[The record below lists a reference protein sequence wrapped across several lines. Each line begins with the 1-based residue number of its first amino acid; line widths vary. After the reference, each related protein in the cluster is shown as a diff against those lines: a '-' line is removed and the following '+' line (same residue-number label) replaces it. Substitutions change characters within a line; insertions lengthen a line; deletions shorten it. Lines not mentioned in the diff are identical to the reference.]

1 MQTERTSS
9 RRTPIFNVPVVGDF
23 DFQRCLEAIQ
33 WIASNTADLKSR
45 FSEGIES
52 IGICFAAPY
61 AMIRANVDD
70 LRIEHEHCCGDVP
83 AETWQQLCSVPMLE
97 CLSTQEKQ
105 ASFYVE
111 RTTGTR
117 TAVIAVPTSRSAGGP
132 IGVACV
138 VVPAEDAIA
147 AKRVLEQFQSLILEL
162 TAQNLTRLTASEEL
176 QVSEAKGPKDSNFST
191 TFCSGRIWDN
201 PTELAFHFVNG
212 LCNQLH
218 CVDVS
223 FGMVQ
228 KKQVQLLAISG
239 SESVYRRSP
248 GCLAIEQAM
257 AEAVDAEH
265 TIVLQQDD
273 PSGDPTEHLNCA
285 LHQALRIESG
295 NNSCLSMP
303 LSHNG
308 QVVAVCT
315 LRRDGNRPFTQD
327 EIATIESCRE
337 RIAAYVVVATRLNQ
351 SFVSRF
357 CEQLSKTAKHKA
369 FLGTGRR
376 LLVLA
381 AAAIF
386 ITYLVLPWPHSLS
399 IPCTLVSSQ
408 QRVYSAPFAGKLKRS
423 YFRSGE
429 WVSQGSVLFELDTEE
444 LVIQKAKLESEWKS
458 RNQAMIRFLQA
469 SDTAKAGEEKS
480 NIAAISNELAMIN
493 SKLENAIV
501 LAQESGT
508 VIQSELH
515 QREGEMLSL
524 GEPLLNFAPSRT
536 HQVELRIPDHLG
548 MEFRAGQQGRFAT
561 SAEPD
566 QWRDIIVE
574 RVEMASTAMNGE
586 NFIKAIATTSQ
597 GDEATR
603 FGLSGFARISVGNQ
617 PGWWILLQHPIRYVQ
632 RKVSQL

>member
-1 MQTERTSS
+1 MQTELNPTT
-9 RRTPIFNVPVVGDF
+9 RTPIFNVPVAGDI
-23 DFQRCLEAIQ
+23 DFQQCSEAIQ
-33 WIASNTADLKSR
+33 SIASKTNDFRNR
-45 FSEGIES
+45 FSKGIES
-52 IGICFAAPY
+52 IAEYFGAPF
-61 AMIRANVDD
+61 AMIRADVDGE
-70 LRIEHEHCCGDVP
+70 RIEHEHCFGDVP

-97 CLSTQEKQ
+97 CMSTQENQ
-105 ASFYVE
+105 ASFFVE
-111 RTTGTR
+111 RTTGTK
-117 TAVIAVPTSRSAGGP
+117 TAVIAVPTSLATGGP

-138 VVPAEDAIA
+138 VVSAEDATA
-147 AKRVLEQFQSLILEL
+147 AKRALEQFQALVLEL
-162 TAQNLTRLTASEEL
+162 TAQNPTRFSASEEL
-176 QVSEAKGPKDSNFST
+176 QVSEGKGPKGSSFST

-218 CVDVS
+218 CIDVS
-223 FGMVQ
+223 FGVVH

-248 GCLAIEQAM
+248 GCIAIEQAM
-257 AEAVDAEH
+257 TEALDSGH
-265 TIVLQQDD
+265 TIVLQQD
-273 PSGDPTEHLNCA
+273 SSSEETSKHLNCA
-285 LHQALRIESG
+285 LHQALRLESG
-295 NNSCLSMP
+295 NSSCLSMP
-303 LSHNG
+303 LNHNG

-315 LRRDGNRPFTQD
+315 LRREENRPFTRD
-327 EIATIESCRE
+327 EIAMLESCNE
-337 RIAAYVVVATRLNQ
+337 RIAEYVVVASRLNQ

-357 CEQLSKTAKHKA
+357 GEQLAKTAKHKA
-369 FLGTGRR
+369 FSGTGRR
-376 LLVLA
+376 ILVLA
-381 AAAIF
+381 VAAIF

-408 QRVYSAPFAGKLKRS
+408 PRVYSAPFSGKLKKS

-429 WVSQGSVLFELDTEE
+429 WVSQGAILFELDTED

-480 NIAAISNELAMIN
+480 NVAAISKELAMIN

-501 LAQESGT
+501 FAQESGT

-586 NFIKAIATTSQ
+586 NFIKAIATTPQ
-597 GDEATR
+597 FDEATR

-617 PGWWILLQHPIRYVQ
+617 PGWWILLQQPIRYVQ

>member
-1 MQTERTSS
+1 MQTELNPTARTS
-9 RRTPIFNVPVVGDF
+9 IFNVPVTGGL
-23 DFQRCLEAIQ
+23 DFQHCSEAIRS
-33 WIASNTADLKSR
+33 IASRTTDLQSR
-45 FSEGIES
+45 YSEGIGS
-52 IGICFAAPY
+52 IARYFGAPF
-61 AMIRANVDD
+61 AMIRADID
-70 LRIEHEHCCGDVP
+70 GERIEQEHCFGDVP

-97 CLSTQEKQ
+97 CMSTQENQ
-105 ASFYVE
+105 ASFFVE

-117 TAVIAVPTSRSAGGP
+117 TAVLAVPTSLAVGGP
-132 IGVACV
+132 IGVACA
-138 VVPAEDAIA
+138 VVPAEDANA
-147 AKRVLEQFQSLILEL
+147 AKRTLEQFQVLISEL
-162 TAQNLTRLTASEEL
+162 SARTPDPSTSTEEL
-176 QVSEAKGPKDSNFST
+176 RGSEVKGPQRPNSST
-191 TFCSGRIWDN
+191 TFCSGKIWDN
-201 PTELAFHFVNG
+201 PTELAFHFVNE

-218 CVDVS
+218 CIDVS
-223 FGMVQ
+223 FGIVH

-239 SESVYRRSP
+239 TESVYRRSP

-257 AEAVDAEH
+257 TEAVDAGH
-265 TIVLQQDD
+265 TIVLQQDR
-273 PSGDPTEHLNCA
+273 PSEEPSEHLNCA
-285 LHQALRIESG
+285 LHQALRVESG

-315 LRRDGNRPFTQD
+315 LRREENRPFTRD
-327 EIATIESCRE
+327 EIAMLESCRE
-337 RIAAYVVVATRLNQ
+337 RIAEYVVVATRLSQ

-357 CEQLSKTAKHKA
+357 REQLSNTAKHKA
-369 FLGTGRR
+369 FSGTGRR
-376 LLVLA
+376 ILVFA
-381 AAAIF
+381 AAAVF
-386 ITYLVLPWPHSLS
+386 IIYLVLPWPHSLS
-399 IPCTLVSSQ
+399 VPCTLVSSQ
-408 QRVYSAPFAGKLKRS
+408 PRTYSAPFSGKLKKS

-444 LVIQKAKLESEWKS
+444 LVIQKAKLESERKS

-480 NIAAISNELAMIN
+480 NIAAINNELAIIN

-548 MEFRAGQQGRFAT
+548 MEFRAGQGGRFAT

-566 QWRDIIVE
+566 KWRDIIVE

-586 NFIKAIATTSQ
+586 NFIKAIATTPQ
-597 GDEATR
+597 FDEATR

-617 PGWWILLQHPIRYVQ
+617 PGWWILLQHPVRYVQ